1 MKDLVS
7 NLFVLS
13 FLVAYAVVFILLL
26 QWTVRCWLE
35 GRRRRTHQ
43 AWHPAAQVASPLPA
57 VRLSPSR
64 RHRPAGVE
72 SLSPL
77 STGPNPAYFSNSK
90 N

>member
-1 MKDLVS
+1 MNDLVS
-7 NLFVLS
+7 NLFVLF
-13 FLVAYAVVFILLL
+13 FLLAYTLVFILLL
-26 QWTVRCWLE
+26 QWMVRYWLE
-35 GRRRRTHQ
+35 GRRKRTNR
-43 AWHPAAQVASPLPA
+43 AWNPAAQVPFALPA
-57 VRLSPSR
+57 ARLSPSR